1 MVQYVKQY
9 TVEFL
14 LGGFAIAALVLSA
27 ELPGMWPGSIPKKAS
42 WFLNGS
48 PQCFDELLD
57 RADVDIADNVQDHPK
72 YLIPP
77 EYLNSKNLLGTAL
90 EFDYG
95 EQMPKCAL
103 KCTRGNPATHIATSF
118 VFTLGATVPTAAN
131 LAPSCASGTG
141 VTSRTIPVTTNVAHM
156 QSMCGATGAAAT
168 GVTAN
173 HPDDNSDIEA
183 LFGDND
189 DADALFGAGYTVA
202 CGATTV
208 AVSSQIAANDVV
220 TITVTPTAATTSYYG
235 DDCLADGA
243 TGFEFLWNAA
253 SQADCTSTMKVNSS
267 WPYGAL
273 EIADVAACTGR
284 IAKMPSSGSRHDA
297 MKEWGRTVGGV
308 TRATF
313 SRQRYPDQPTTAA
326 PGATTTAPPK
336 ATTLSRKAV
345 QVVANVMHDRDLLS
359 WTFSKVKA
367 QEMNKCPEI
376 IENFRKNTT
385 GFDIYDADDV
395 AEFLACN
402 AIYGFSIAEEC
413 VSVLDPRY
421 AHLIDTS
428 AIADFDT
435 EIKLA
440 DRAKGI
446 EQCSYKSKAVC
457 NTHRAAD
464 DANIS
469 PKGIGDYGDAS
480 KAPLTATGTA
490 AAIATALKAKSCIVN
505 EFRGRL
511 NYDGGALYNVNDIPV
526 KEGTNLVVGKL
537 SSGKPLVDCK
547 FFTDNGIGAKPKHVC
562 QDGDNTHVI
571 PGGDPA
577 AGASFYKY
585 GMSVAPI
592 DLTTNNE
599 IDGGGPHGV
608 TDYGF
613 STFGLGALHDSE
625 WQLAYER
632 FVESTIY
639 LAVESEKIDR
649 EDDFWDVF
657 PESCFESGATNSGMN
672 NTFIVLYRFFSITLL
687 ILIFPRFLIFN
698 CLPAVEGVGGGS
710 LLLIDNE
717 DLMKKVT
724 KRSLWS
730 RLILVFGLFTG
741 VVGVVCA
748 MTLDPAPETALL
760 DQQASWSAFFNNL
773 RSAQYTNGD
782 DEADGG
788 MSRLLFDLSNDNH
801 AGLVLYSDA
810 DRTNAYY
817 WSIMSGVV
825 VFLSF
830 FKIASRDVDEDGDV
844 LTGGKLGGGWA

>member
-1 MVQYVKQY
+1 MVQYLKQY
-9 TVEFL
+9 TVELL

-57 RADVDIADNVQDHPK
+57 RADVDIADNVQDHPN

-77 EYLNSKNLLGTAL
+77 EYLNEANLLGTAL

-103 KCTRGNPATHIATSF
+103 SCTRGTHINTEYKIT
-118 VFTLGATVPTAAN
+118 VDTTNGNGNPFTGETGCVNGATNRAFTKTDAA
-131 LAPSCASGTG
+131 
-141 VTSRTIPVTTNVAHM
+141 VAHV
-156 QSMCGATGAAAT
+156 QAICGDATAQQTQAAGFTPDLTTALGGAAA
-168 GVTAN
+168 VTAR
-173 HPDDNSDIEA
+173 
-183 LFGDND
+183 FG
-189 DADALFGAGYTVA
+189 T
-202 CGATTV
+202 
-208 AVSSQIAANDVV
+208 
-220 TITVTPTAATTSYYG
+220 TPTFTCAHGGGAAAPADGTEVTLTIFTTDDTTDYYG

-243 TGFEFLWNAA
+243 TNLKFLWNTV
-253 SQADCTSTMKVNSS
+253 SQADCISAMKVNGS

-273 EIADVAACTGR
+273 ETTATDAACADR
-284 IAKMPSSGSRHDA
+284 IAEMPSHGTTDSRYDA
-297 MKEWGRTVGGV
+297 MKMGQAARTTAGRH
-308 TRATF
+308 
-313 SRQRYPDQPTTAA
+313 RYRTTTAA
-326 PGATTTAPPK
+326 PGAATTAPPK
-336 ATTLSRKAV
+336 ATTLSRETI
-345 QVVANVMHDRDLLS
+345 QIVANVMPDRDLLS
-359 WTFSKVKA
+359 WTFENVKA

-428 AIADFDT
+428 SVTDFDAQ
-435 EIKLA
+435 IKEA
-440 DRAKGI
+440 DRLAGI
-446 EQCSYKSKAVC
+446 AQCSYKSKAKC
-457 NTHRAAD
+457 AANY
-464 DANIS
+464 AGSQPSIAAKTVGQYS
-469 PKGIGDYGDAS
+469 DAS
-480 KAPLTATGTA
+480 RAPLKATGNA
-490 AAIATALKAKSCIVN
+490 ATIATELKAKSCVVN

-511 NYDGGALYNVNDIPV
+511 NYDGGKLFNVDLNVQAAASTLAADAI
-526 KEGTNLVVGKL
+526 GQL
-537 SSGKPLVDCK
+537 SSGKPLVKCE
-547 FFTDNGIGAKPKHVC
+547 FFTANGIGANPKHVC
-562 QDGDNTHVI
+562 QAGTKEHVI
-571 PGGDPA
+571 PGGDPTA
-577 AGASFYKY
+577 SALFYTYTADDTPTDIPAG
-585 GMSVAPI
+585 
-592 DLTTNNE
+592 DE
-599 IDGGGPHGV
+599 IDDPGPHGV

-613 STFGLGALHDSE
+613 STFGLGALHDAE

-632 FVESTIY
+632 FVESAIY
-639 LAVESEKIDR
+639 LAMTSEKIDR

-672 NTFIVLYRFFSITLL
+672 STFIVLYRFFSITLL

-698 CLPAVEGVGGGS
+698 CLPAVEDVGGGS
-710 LLLIDNE
+710 LLLINDE
-717 DLMKKVT
+717 GLMEVDT

-741 VVGVVCA
+741 VIGVVCA

-760 DQQASWSAFFNNL
+760 NQQASWNAFFDNL
-773 RSAQYTNGD
+773 RSENFDPGNTEGI
-782 DEADGG
+782 
-788 MSRLLFDLSNDNH
+788 SSLLFDLSNDNH
-801 AGLVLYSDA
+801 AGLVLYSDV

-830 FKIASRDVDEDGDV
+830 FKIASRDVDGSDKPV
-844 LTGGKLGGGWA
+844 TGGKLGGGWA